1 MYIFL
6 TIAGYDYKITTS
18 TLIFEPSFEVKSQQ
32 QCLEIEI
39 IDDSLPE
46 EGEVLTL
53 LLSTNNSAI
62 KLTTHIVDVYIKA
75 NYGKCNLCN
84 DSEVFIN
91 VSTCWF
97 IVRVQLQMSNVVS
110 QLTVG
115 RDYDTPCTIHQSD
128 LQTHPVV
135 MAV

>member
-1 MYIFL
+1 MI
-6 TIAGYDYKITTS
+6 
-18 TLIFEPSFEVKSQQ
+18 
-32 QCLEIEI
+32 
-39 IDDSLPE
+39 
-46 EGEVLTL
+46 L
-53 LLSTNNSAI
+53 LLSTNNSAVN
-62 KLTTHIVDVYIKA
+62 LSMQRVEVYIKA

-97 IVRVQLQMSNVVS
+97 IVRVQLQMSNVDS

-128 LQTHPVV
+128 FQTHPVL